1 MSPLPVLQTAE
12 QRYAFFC
19 TSSSTK
25 QQNTTV
31 ERYQVRL
38 MHEKE
43 LMTLLSESQVKQGG
57 NSGSIFEN

>member
-1 MSPLPVLQTAE
+1 MP
-12 QRYAFFC
+12 FFC